1 MKHILTHHALPRG
14 EDGISLPDAR
24 RTQRLFG
31 VGRTKGLSTHIK
43 YEKLGDESA
52 YEPRSDTCIRA
63 FVRLLA
69 QAATAAGG
77 GN

>member
-1 MKHILTHHALPRG
+1 MQG
-14 EDGISLPDAR
+14 ELSGCSGL
-24 RTQRLFG
+24 
-31 VGRTKGLSTHIK
+31 GRTKGLSTHIK
-43 YEKLGDESA
+43 YEKLGDETA